1 MYIKQLFTEL
11 KEENDSNK
19 ITVGDF
25 NTHLIY
31 IPLSS
36 LQHYL
41 Q

>member
-1 MYIKQLFTEL
+1 MYIKQLIMEL
-11 KEENDSNK
+11 KEENDGNK

-25 NTHLIY
+25 NTHPTY